1 MAARGKAKLAR
12 GVSIQ
17 KIELKS
23 IGGNGGW
30 DQLNDSP
37 KVIKYK
43 DAVFLMMFYVRDPVP
58 VESRRQFNLGPLS
71 HGLTIFRSGDWE
83 EVFLPPPQG

>member
-1 MAARGKAKLAR
+1 
-12 GVSIQ
+12 
-17 KIELKS
+17 
-23 IGGNGGW
+23 
-30 DQLNDSP
+30 
-37 KVIKYK
+37 VIKYK
-43 DAVFLMMFYVRDPVP
+43 DAVFLIMFYVRDPVP